1 MDQRLKICP
10 HVASKNLFSEVLDGR
25 ETYLYSLFA
34 GYVVT
39 PSHGV
44 VDN

>member
-1 MDQRLKICP
+1 MLHPRNCFLK
-10 HVASKNLFSEVLDGR
+10 FFGGR

-34 GYVVT
+34 GYVI
-39 PSHGV
+39 PPFRGV

>member
-10 HVASKNLFSEVLDGR
+10 HVASKNLFSEVFDGR
-25 ETYLYSLFA
+25 ETYSYFLFT
-34 GYVVT
+34 GYVVP
-39 PSHGV
+39 PSRVV